1 MTLRSTVGRDSLSR
15 NSSTS
20 SRIFP
25 WVVFAMVFAL
35 MLSDYMSRQVLSAVF
50 PMLKSEWGLSDT
62 GLASL
67 NSAVALM
74 VGLLTL
80 PLSVLADRWGRIK
93 SVVLMAVVWSAA
105 TLLSAVA
112 TSYGQMLGARFL
124 VGVGEAAYGSVG
136 LAVLLSVFAPH
147 MRATLSGA
155 FQAAGSF
162 GSVIGVALGGYVA
175 LHLGWRWAFTA
186 MAVLGLL
193 LAAMFSVLVTEKR
206 MARYRKDDGSEQME
220 SETPPDGYKA
230 PLRTLFATPS
240 VVCAYLV
247 GGLQMFVAAVL
258 LAWLP
263 SYFNRYHDMD
273 LGKAGATA
281 SIYSLLIAVGMIC
294 CGMVTDRVSRQRPAA
309 KWTTAMVYCAVSA
322 SALITGFQLASGTA
336 QMVLLG
342 VGAFFAAG
350 SSGAVSAMVA
360 NLTHPSLRAS
370 GFGTLTLAYSLIG
383 MALGPFVVGI
393 IADRI
398 GLLDAL
404 RVAPFVYVA
413 AIVVLLVGRRCYPAS
428 LRKLAALS
436 GSQSNQDDR

>member
-1 MTLRSTVGRDSLSR
+1 MTLRSTVGQDSSSR
-15 NSSTS
+15 AGSSP

-50 PMLKSEWGLSDT
+50 PMLKSEWDLSDT
-62 GLASL
+62 RLASL

-80 PLSVLADRWGRIK
+80 PLSVLADRWGRLK
-93 SVVLMAVVWSAA
+93 SVVLMAVVWSLA

-175 LHLGWRWAFTA
+175 LHLGWRWAFAA

-193 LAAMFSVLVTEKR
+193 LAAMFSAVVTEKR
-206 MARYRKDDGSEQME
+206 MAQHRMDGVAEESADDA
-220 SETPPDGYKA
+220 PDGYKA

-247 GGLQMFVAAVL
+247 GGLQMLVAGVL

-273 LGKAGATA
+273 LGRAGATA
-281 SIYSLLIAVGMIC
+281 AIYSLLIAVGMIC
-294 CGMVTDRVSRQRPAA
+294 CGMITDRVSRHRPAA

-322 SALITGFQLASGTA
+322 VALIAGFQVAPGTP
-336 QMVLLG
+336 QMILLG

-350 SSGAVSAMVA
+350 SSGAASAMVA

-370 GFGTLTLAYSLIG
+370 GFGTLTLAYSIVG
-383 MALGPFVVGI
+383 MALGPFAVGML
-393 IADRI
+393 ADRI
-398 GLLDAL
+398 GLLGAL
-404 RVAPFVYVA
+404 QVAPFVYGA

-436 GSQSNQDDR
+436 GSHPNHDDR

>member
-1 MTLRSTVGRDSLSR
+1 MTLRSTVGRDSASR
-15 NSSTS
+15 TSSTP

-50 PMLKSEWGLSDT
+50 PMLKTEWGLSDT

-93 SVVLMAVVWSAA
+93 SVVLMAVVWSVA

-175 LHLGWRWAFTA
+175 LHLGWRWAFAA

-193 LAAMFSVLVTEKR
+193 LAAAFSVLVTEKR
-206 MARYRKDDGSEQME
+206 MARHRTDEASAQTE
-220 SETPPDGYKA
+220 SENVPDRYKA

-258 LAWLP
+258 LAWMP

-294 CGMVTDRVSRQRPAA
+294 CGMITDRVSRQRPAA

-322 SALITGFQLASGTA
+322 TALITGFQLASGAA

-342 VGAFFAAG
+342 IGAFFAAG
-350 SSGAVSAMVA
+350 SSGAASAMVA

-370 GFGTLTLAYSLIG
+370 GFGMLTLAYSLVG

-393 IADRI
+393 LADRM

-404 RVAPFVYVA
+404 RVAPFVYVI

-436 GSQSNQDDR
+436 GSLSNQDDR

>member
-1 MTLRSTVGRDSLSR
+1 MTPISTVGQGVLSR
-15 NSSTS
+15 NSSTA

-25 WVVFAMVFAL
+25 WVVFAMVFGL

-50 PMLKSEWGLSDT
+50 PMLKSEWDLSDT
-62 GLASL
+62 RLASL

-80 PLSVLADRWGRIK
+80 PLSVLADRWGRLK
-93 SVVLMAVVWSAA
+93 SVVLMAVVWSLA

-175 LHLGWRWAFTA
+175 LHLGWRWAFAA

-193 LAAMFSVLVTEKR
+193 LAAMFSAVVTEKR
-206 MARYRKDDGSEQME
+206 MARHRTDGVAEE
-220 SETPPDGYKA
+220 SEVDGTPDGYKA

-273 LGKAGATA
+273 LGRAGATA
-281 SIYSLLIAVGMIC
+281 AIYSLLIAVGMIC
-294 CGMVTDRVSRQRPAA
+294 CGMITDRVSRHRPAA
-309 KWTTAMVYCAVSA
+309 KWTTAVVYCAVSGV
-322 SALITGFQLASGTA
+322 ALTAGFQLVAGAA

-370 GFGTLTLAYSLIG
+370 GFGTLTLAYSLVG
-383 MALGPFVVGI
+383 MALGPFVVGVL
-393 IADRI
+393 ADRI

-404 RVAPFVYVA
+404 RVAPFVYAA
-413 AIVVLLVGRRCYPAS
+413 AIVVLLVGRRCYPSS
-428 LRKLAALS
+428 LRKLAALT
-436 GSQSNQDDR
+436 GSHSTRHDR